1 MSSSGTEQAIYDLY
15 PNDNRISCKQQPTW
29 TALQEEL
36 QGARGPTQAAEVSC
50 SSAKPSASVRYST
63 TAQEFESRAL
73 KAQIL

>member
-29 TALQEEL
+29 TALL
-36 QGARGPTQAAEVSC
+36 QGARGPTQAAEVSR